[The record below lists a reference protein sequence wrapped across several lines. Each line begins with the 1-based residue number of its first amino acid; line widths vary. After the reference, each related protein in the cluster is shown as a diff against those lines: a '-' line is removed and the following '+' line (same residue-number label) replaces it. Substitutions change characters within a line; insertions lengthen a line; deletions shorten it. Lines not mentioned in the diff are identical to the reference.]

1 MHKIHMTLQ
10 GKGGVGKSLVT
21 SIIAQYY
28 LENSIPAICVD
39 TDPVNASFS
48 EYKALNAAK
57 LKLLELDQ
65 KLNSRRFDE
74 MVEHILA
81 NESDYILDNGASTF
95 LPLANYMVENQ
106 VPKMISEANRQLYI
120 HCVITGGQA
129 LMDTISG
136 LSNIISQMPNEAKII
151 VWLNE
156 FFGAIEIDGKKFEE
170 LKIFTSN
177 QTRISGMITI
187 SKLSTDTFAKDF
199 AMMLDRKLTFQEA
212 IASSE
217 FGLMAKQRLS
227 MIRKSVFDQIAAII

>member
-1 MHKIHMTLQ
+1 MTLQ

-21 SIIAQYY
+21 SMIAQYY
-28 LENSIPAICVD
+28 LENTISSINID

-48 EYKALNAAK
+48 EYRALNANK
-57 LKLLELDQ
+57 LKLLEIDQ

-74 MVEHILA
+74 MVEAILA
-81 NESDYILDNGASTF
+81 NEADYIIDNGASTF

-136 LSNIISQMPNEAKII
+136 LSNLIKQMPKEAKII

-156 FFGAIEIDGKKFEE
+156 FFGAIEVDGKRFED

-177 QTRISGMITI
+177 QSRITGVITI

-217 FGLMAKQRLS
+217 FGLMAKQRLA
-227 MIRKSVFDQIAAII
+227 MIRKSIFDQIAAII

>member
-21 SIIAQYY
+21 SMIAQYY
-28 LENSIPAICVD
+28 LENTISSINID

-48 EYKALNAAK
+48 EYRALNANK
-57 LKLLELDQ
+57 LKLLEIDQ

-74 MVEHILA
+74 MVEDILA
-81 NESDYILDNGASTF
+81 NESDYIIDNGASTF

-106 VPKMISEANRQLYI
+106 VPKMISEANLQLYI

-136 LSNIISQMPNEAKII
+136 LSNLIKQMPKEAKII

-177 QTRISGMITI
+177 QSRISGAITI

-212 IASSE
+212 IASTE
-217 FGLMAKQRLS
+217 FGLMAKQRLA
-227 MIRKSVFDQIAAII
+227 MIRKSIFDQIAAII

>member
-21 SIIAQYY
+21 SMIAQYY
-28 LENSIPAICVD
+28 LENAIPSINID

-48 EYKALNAAK
+48 EYRVLNASK
-57 LKLLELDQ
+57 LKLLEIDQ

-74 MVEHILA
+74 MVEAILA
-81 NESDYILDNGASTF
+81 NEADYIIDNGASTF

-106 VPKMISEANRQLYI
+106 VPKMINDAKRQLYI

-136 LSNIISQMPNEAKII
+136 LSNLIKQMPKEAKII

-156 FFGAIEIDGKKFEE
+156 FFGGIEIDGKKFED

-177 QTRISGMITI
+177 QSRIIGVITI

-217 FGLMAKQRLS
+217 FGLMAKQRLA
-227 MIRKSVFDQIAAII
+227 MIRKSIFDQIAAII